1 MASYNN
7 DPAREA
13 VIVEAVRTPVGR
25 RNGTLSQVEPI
36 RLAAQALRALI
47 QRSGVAPELVDDVI
61 MGCVTQTGEQGANIG
76 RLAVLDAGFP
86 VSVPAVSI
94 NRMCGSSQQAVHF
107 AAQAISAGDA
117 DIVIAAG
124 VENMSRVTMASD
136 YPDHFPPDFPHDLV
150 HQGISAELIAKKW
163 GLSRGVLDDY
173 AYSSH
178 IKAAAA
184 TQAGHFER
192 EIAPIHLP
200 GENGTPI
207 SLATDEGIRYNPNRE
222 KMGAL
227 APAFRTDGV
236 ITAGNASQISDGA
249 AAVMLMSR
257 AKAEELGVKPRARFL
272 SRVAVGSDPLL
283 MLTGV
288 IPATRKALERAGLA
302 LDEIDTV
309 EINEAFA
316 SVVLSW
322 AAELAPD
329 MTRVNPD
336 GGAIALGHPLGAT
349 GAKLMTTLLHRLERT
364 GGRFGLQTMCIGHGM
379 ATASI
384 IERLD

>member
-1 MASYNN
+1 M
-7 DPAREA
+7 REA

-25 RNGTLSQVEPI
+25 RNGTLSRVEPI
-36 RLAAQALRALI
+36 RLASLALRAVV
-47 QRSGVAPELVDDVI
+47 QRTGIDPALVDDVI
-61 MGCVTQTGEQGANIG
+61 MGCVTQFGEQGANIG

-86 VSVPAVSI
+86 VTVPAVSL
-94 NRMCGSSQQAVHF
+94 NRMCGSSQQAIHF
-107 AAQAISAGDA
+107 AAQAIAAGDA

-124 VENMSRVTMASD
+124 IENMSRVTMASD
-136 YPDHFPPDFPHDLV
+136 YPDHFPADFPFDLV
-150 HQGISAELIAKKW
+150 HQGISAELIAQKW
-163 GLSRGVLDDY
+163 GLSREALDDFAY
-173 AYSSH
+173 ASH
-178 IKAAAA
+178 LKAAAA
-184 TQAGHFER
+184 TDAGFFAK
-192 EIAPIHLP
+192 EIAPIHLS
-200 GENGTPI
+200 GDL
-207 SLATDEGIRYNPNRE
+207 SLDRDEGIRYNPDRAR
-222 KMGAL
+222 MGAL
-227 APAFRTDGV
+227 APAFNADGV

-257 AKAEELGVKPRARFL
+257 EKADELGLRPRARFL

-288 IPATRKALERAGLA
+288 IPATRKALARAGLS
-302 LDEIDTV
+302 LDEIDTI

-322 AAELAPD
+322 AAELGAD
-329 MTRVNPD
+329 MHRVNPD

-364 GGRFGLQTMCIGHGM
+364 GGRYGFQTMCIGHGM
-379 ATASI
+379 ATATV